1 MGWAS
6 THVSYR
12 KKMADDEQIE
22 MISDRDSPDNQQLE
36 NDGTSIV
43 DGVYDIVKLSKE
55 YVVAKC
61 TFENESC
68 LLIHHEN
75 LYSHP
80 PFGITSRCRISISGS
95 EYTVNILMRE
105 VERGTLESLDA
116 VPVLLEK
123 YSRVY
128 KLCPGLDPS
137 EYQTSIGLI

>member
-1 MGWAS
+1 MRRVHVFLYYHVMCELSLMLMGSVILIKWAVQAH
-6 THVSYR
+6 TSYR

-22 MISDRDSPDNQQLE
+22 MISDQDFPDHQQLR
-36 NDGTSIV
+36 NDGASIF

-80 PFGITSRCRISISGS
+80 GQGKTGREGEREREPGTGKTGIGKPRPLRR
-95 EYTVNILMRE
+95 NI
-105 VERGTLESLDA
+105 A
-116 VPVLLEK
+116 PI
-123 YSRVY
+123 
-128 KLCPGLDPS
+128 C
-137 EYQTSIGLI
+137 